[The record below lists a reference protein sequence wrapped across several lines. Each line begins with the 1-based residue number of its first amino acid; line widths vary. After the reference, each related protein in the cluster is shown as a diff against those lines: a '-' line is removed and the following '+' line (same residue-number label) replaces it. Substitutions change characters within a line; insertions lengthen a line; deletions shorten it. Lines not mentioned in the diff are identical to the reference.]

1 MFPLSSSLTARE
13 ELEKDFITFR
23 LGARRRYQAT
33 AMIGGAALVA
43 SLVRAT
49 PISPFLVLAIALGS
63 AITNAL
69 LTIFATRPE
78 TYRWWHR
85 YAFATLDVFLISSVV
100 TTFGNES
107 LGALYFLAI
116 VPYSFDRGRV
126 LGYYVAGLSAIAFV
140 LSSWAYS
147 LSPGANPVRYAW
159 VFVGSG
165 VLLLVSTQIVPI
177 AAKLIRRIRY
187 TRDRMHEAENG
198 DLLTRVETRYTD
210 ELGFLQQSFNR
221 MIEQLGALIGTVKQE
236 ADGVATISEQLAGA
250 SRTLRG
256 SGTEFAATAQALNGH
271 MARQR
276 QLTTEGAAHTRQ
288 ALTASQQLHASMEEM
303 DSNARVLVA
312 SATQSHDSITRA
324 ADTLVAIG
332 ERVRGTA
339 AVVGALDAASERV
352 GDFVD
357 AVSRIARQTN
367 LLALNAAIEAARAGE
382 QGKGF
387 GVVAE
392 EVRKLAEE
400 SGRAAK
406 EIAVTISE
414 VRDNIAV
421 VVQSMG
427 ESEQQVRGV
436 GGIASEA
443 NAALTSMLA
452 GITRVA
458 ELVAEAATTS
468 RQQSDAMRQLAS
480 VITTVQN
487 VSTEVAG
494 QVEGAADAASHQA
507 RTLEGV
513 ADTSHHLA
521 QLAERLQRSIARFSV
536 GGEDRAEES
545 PVRAPVSLPTP
556 RTAARSTA

>member
-1 MFPLSSSLTARE
+1 MPVLPSSLTARE

-33 AMIGGAALVA
+33 ALIGGAALVA
-43 SLVRAT
+43 SLVHAA
-49 PISPFLVLAIALGS
+49 PISPLVVLAIALGA
-63 AITNAL
+63 AITNSL
-69 LTIFATRPE
+69 LTIFATRPD

-107 LGALYFLAI
+107 LAALYFLAI

-126 LGYYVAGLSAIAFV
+126 LGYYVASLSAVAFI
-140 LSSWAYS
+140 LSSWVYS
-147 LSPGANPVRYAW
+147 LSDGAGPVRYAW

-165 VLLLVSTQIVPI
+165 MLVLVSTQIVPI

-187 TRDRMHEAENG
+187 TRDRMHEAESG
-198 DLLTRVETRYTD
+198 DLLTRADARYTD

-221 MIEQLGALIGTVKQE
+221 MVEQLGALIGTVKRE
-236 ADGVATISEQLAGA
+236 ADSVATMSEQLASA
-250 SRTLRG
+250 SLALRG
-256 SGTEFAATAQALNGH
+256 SGSEFATTAQTLNTN

-276 QLTTEGAAHTRQ
+276 QLTTEGGAHTRQ
-288 ALTASQQLHASMEEM
+288 ALAASQQLHSSMEEM

-312 SATQSHDSITRA
+312 SATQSHESITRA
-324 ADTLVAIG
+324 ADTLIAIG
-332 ERVRGTA
+332 ERVRETA
-339 AVVGALDAASERV
+339 TVVAALDSASERV

-414 VRDNIAV
+414 VRDNIAT

-427 ESEQQVRGV
+427 ESERQVRGV

-458 ELVAEAATTS
+458 ELVAEAAATS
-468 RQQSDAMRQLAS
+468 RQQSDAMRQLAT
-480 VITTVQN
+480 VINTVQS
-487 VSTEVAG
+487 VSVEVAER
-494 QVEGAADAASHQA
+494 VEGAADAASHQA
-507 RTLEGV
+507 RTLEDV

-521 QLAERLQRSIARFSV
+521 ALAERLQRSIARFSV
-536 GGEDRAEES
+536 DTGVAEEQLV
-545 PVRAPVSLPTP
+545 VRAPALLRPPTTGAP
-556 RTAARSTA
+556 STV

>member
-1 MFPLSSSLTARE
+1 MPALSSSLAARE

-33 AMIGGAALVA
+33 ATIGGAALVA
-43 SLVRAT
+43 SLVHAA
-49 PISPFLVLAIALGS
+49 PISPIAVLAIAIGATVMNS
-63 AITNAL
+63 L
-69 LTIFATRPE
+69 LTVFATRPD

-100 TTFGNES
+100 ATFGNES
-107 LGALYFLAI
+107 LVTLYFLAI
-116 VPYSFDRGRV
+116 VPYSFDRGRL
-126 LGYYVAGLSAIAFV
+126 LGYYVAGLSAVAFV
-140 LSSWAYS
+140 VSSWAYS
-147 LSPGANPVRYAW
+147 LSAGASPVRYAW
-159 VFVGSG
+159 VLVGSSML
-165 VLLLVSTQIVPI
+165 VLVSTQIVPI

-187 TRDRMHEAENG
+187 TRDRMHDAESG
-198 DLLTRVETRYTD
+198 DLLTRADARYSD

-221 MIEQLGALIGTVKQE
+221 MLEQLGALIGTVKRE
-236 ADGVATISEQLAGA
+236 ADSVASMSEQLAAA
-250 SRTLRG
+250 SLQLRG
-256 SGTEFAATAQALNGH
+256 SGTEFAATAQSLNDS

-276 QLTTEGAAHTRQ
+276 ELTAEGGVHTGH
-288 ALTASQQLHASMEEM
+288 ALTASEQLHASMEEM

-312 SATQSHDSITRA
+312 SATQSHESITRA

-332 ERVRGTA
+332 EQVRGTA
-339 AVVGALDAASERV
+339 AVVAALDAASERV

-414 VRDNIAV
+414 VRDNIAT

-427 ESEQQVRGV
+427 ESERQVRGV

-443 NAALTSMLA
+443 NSALTAMLA
-452 GITRVA
+452 GITRIA
-458 ELVAEAATTS
+458 ELVAEAAASS
-468 RQQSDAMRQLAS
+468 RQQSDAMRRLS
-480 VITTVQN
+480 GVINTVQT
-487 VSTEVAG
+487 VSVEVAAR
-494 QVEGAADAASHQA
+494 VEGAAEAASHQA
-507 RTLEGV
+507 RTLEEV
-513 ADTSHHLA
+513 AETSGHLA
-521 QLAERLQRSIARFSV
+521 ALAERLQRSIARFSI
-536 GGEDRAEES
+536 DADASDDAR
-545 PVRAPVSLPTP
+545 VRARVLPPQP
-556 RTAARSTA
+556 RPPAPSVA